1 MRLRDKVAVV
11 VGGGQAPG
19 EGLGNGRAAALLF
32 AREGARVLVADRDLE
47 SARETCAL
55 IASEGGTAE
64 AQRVDIT
71 QDSECRALMQAC
83 VERWQRIDVLHNN
96 VGIGRGDGGPT
107 HVTDEAWDEIFS
119 VNVKGALHTCR
130 HALPVMRRQQG
141 GVILNVS
148 SIASVCASNLL
159 AYKSSKAALNAMT
172 HAIAMGNAKFG
183 IRANSILPGL
193 MNTPMAIEGIAQG
206 RGVDK
211 AQLVAQRNAQ
221 VPLRGGMG
229 TAWDVAHAALFLASD
244 EARFITGVLL
254 PVDGGQSARIG

>member
-1 MRLRDKVAVV
+1 MRMRDKVAVV

-19 EGLGNGRAAALLF
+19 EGIGNGRAAAILF
-32 AREGARVLVADRDLE
+32 AREGARVLVADKNLE
-47 SARETCAL
+47 SAYETCAM
-55 IASEGGTAE
+55 IAREGGKAE

-71 QDSECRALMQAC
+71 VDGDCLALMEAC
-83 VERWQRIDVLHNN
+83 VKRWQRIDVLHNN
-96 VGIGRGDGGPT
+96 VGIGRGDAEPT
-107 HVTDEAWDEIFS
+107 HVTDAAWDEIFS

-130 HALPVMRRQQG
+130 HALPVMRRQES

-148 SIASVCASNLL
+148 SIASVCASGLL

-172 HAIAMGNAKFG
+172 HAIALGNAKYG
-183 IRANSILPGL
+183 IRANTILPGL
-193 MNTPMAIEGIAQG
+193 MKTPMAIDGISQG

-211 AQLVAQRNAQ
+211 ALLIEQRNAQ

-229 TAWDVAHAALFLASD
+229 TAWDVARAALFLASD